1 MIIFIAYSQG
11 FPNIQ
16 LVQILHVVI
25 EEIHSHVIRWV
36 FALLAQTNANFCL
49 KKLFKTSLKQKCGS
63 QKFWGCSLSS
73 DQG

>member
-25 EEIHSHVIRWV
+25 EEIHSHVIRW
-36 FALLAQTNANFCL
+36 FLLSWPRPMQIFVLKSCL
-49 KKLFKTSLKQKCGS
+49 KLV
-63 QKFWGCSLSS
+63 
-73 DQG
+73 